1 MLAGLIFYATV
12 ASTSFVARMVSSRSA
27 QEATGAEF
35 AAAAA
40 DFSDGGGTGGDGDR
54 SLCAACGAQLS
65 TASFGTR
72 ERLRAGRSSST
83 ASTERASMMFP
94 WGGFGRASPN
104 PGNNRSDRSRGSDQ
118 FSDLEMRTV
127 TPATWMEIN
136 ASDEYRT
143 PQGGMRGTNRATSD
157 GSVRRGTARI
167 GRLPPSNPTLRGTL
181 SRGSNGSG
189 EALCPSEGGPGAA
202 GEAPQQKRGFRL
214 ASSKEVRGRRRP
226 ASSGV
231 SPM

>member
-1 MLAGLIFYATV
+1 
-12 ASTSFVARMVSSRSA
+12 MVSSRSA
-27 QEATGAEF
+27 QEATGSEF
-35 AAAAA
+35 AAAAT
-40 DFSDGGGTGGDGDR
+40 DFSDGGGSGGGTGGGGDGDR
-54 SLCAACGAQLS
+54 SLCAACGVRLS

-72 ERLRAGRSSST
+72 ERLRAGRSSSST

-94 WGGFGRASPN
+94 WGEFGRASPSA
-104 PGNNRSDRSRGSDQ
+104 GVNRSDRSRGLHQ

-127 TPATWMEIN
+127 TPATWMEVK
-136 ASDEYRT
+136 ASDDYRT
-143 PQGGMRGTNRATSD
+143 PQGGIIGTSRATSSD
-157 GSVRRGTARI
+157 GGSVRRGPARI
-167 GRLPPSNPTLRGTL
+167 GRLPPSNPTLRGAL

-202 GEAPQQKRGFRL
+202 GEAPQQNRTFRL
-214 ASSKEVRGRRRP
+214 ASSKEMRGRRRP